1 MAFGSRSRTWW
12 SFLAVCIGLRLAI
25 PLAALAAEGT
35 ALPGLPAYDYGPL
48 YGDANGYYATAR
60 ELISAAGR
68 GALLLAVVLV
78 MGIPAVLLVGRRF
91 GARSWVMAVLA
102 GGVASAVTIVLVL
115 RMHPAGIPAIGWP
128 LVWAIPLAPLRVVN
142 PGLDPD
148 IAFGVG
154 LLLSFVAIGFTVVAT
169 AHAGYWASGRRS
181 VGMVA
186 AALFTIWPFV
196 PGIVVGPR
204 GWENGTWNVDVGL
217 HLYTEP
223 LSTALIVG
231 AVALLL
237 RHRATDLA
245 IAVAGLALGFGTVV
259 KLTNAV
265 IAAGLVV
272 VVAWS
277 RGVRQAALLAG
288 STLVFAPVLM
298 TYWAKGY
305 AATYDGAISTSNNV
319 WSLGHV
325 RHAWGDS
332 LLFTPA
338 LLLLVVPLAVAGAVV
353 IPATLSRMTLLVPI
367 VLTVVLYSVYQ
378 YTALHPRFLYVV
390 LPLVL
395 VLDACGAVA
404 FTSWAAGRYREK
416 RLHSVSES
424 GGPAAGR

>member
-1 MAFGSRSRTWW
+1 MWS
-12 SFLAVCIGLRLAI
+12 SFLAVCVGVRVVI

-35 ALPGLPAYDYGPL
+35 SLPGLPAYDYGPL

-68 GALLLAVVLV
+68 GAPLLAVVLLV
-78 MGIPAVLLVGRRF
+78 AVAAVLLVRRHV
-91 GARSWVMAVLA
+91 GTRSWVMAVTV
-102 GGVASAVTIVLVL
+102 GGAVSAATVVLVL
-115 RMHPAGIPAIGWP
+115 EMYPAGIPAIGWP

-148 IAFGVG
+148 IAFVFG
-154 LLLSFVAIGFTVVAT
+154 LLLSLAAIGFTVVAT
-169 AHAGYWASGRRS
+169 AYAGYWASGRRS

-186 AALFTIWPFV
+186 AGLFTVWPFV
-196 PGIVVGPR
+196 PGIVVGSR
-204 GWENGTWNVDVGL
+204 AWENGTWNVDVGL

-223 LSTALIVG
+223 LSTALVVG

-237 RHRATDLA
+237 RQSAGDLG
-245 IAVAGLALGFGTVV
+245 IVVAGLALGFGTVV

-265 IAAGLVV
+265 IVAGLVV

-277 RGVRQAALLAG
+277 RGVRPAALLTG
-288 STLVFAPVLM
+288 SSLVFAPVLV

-305 AATYDGAISTSNNV
+305 AATYDGAISASNNV
-319 WSLGHV
+319 WSLDHI
-325 RHAWGDS
+325 RQSWGDS

-338 LLLLVVPLAVAGAVV
+338 LLLLLVPLAVAGTGS
-353 IPATLSRMTLLVPI
+353 IPTRRSRMTLLVPI

-378 YTALHPRFLYVV
+378 YTALHPRFFYVV

-404 FTSWAAGRYREK
+404 IVSWSVGRRREK
-416 RLHSVSES
+416 RSHSVSES
-424 GGPAAGR
+424 GNASPGR